1 MSTPCLALSA
11 SAGSLMSDYM
21 KVLLV
26 ISKLVK
32 MSVFGT
38 REDIPAGVNW
48 TKVFTDAGV
57 NGVSALCY
65 EAVKTLPQDKQPD
78 FDLMLRW
85 DLSVQGLR
93 EGFRRRHEATQQL
106 RTLMESKNLQ
116 MLLLKG
122 ESLAANY
129 PDPELRESGD
139 VDFVALANDER
150 AGAFDE
156 CNDLALGLGID
167 VNFESQRKHSSFIYD
182 GVHFENHNLENT
194 KGYNRVHH
202 RTFALVKESL
212 PDAVRRPDGCLELD
226 SVTAAVFVVK
236 HTAQHLCYSGG
247 RIALRMLLDLAL
259 LLKAHPGITDEWEPA
274 LKKAGLEKFADVMLC
289 ATDLLLGTAFRTD
302 WSEGAR
308 RRTWR
313 FIRLSLTD
321 SPRAT
326 RYFAKF
332 FYLPLRPS
340 EVMTLWLKKAGK
352 MLGMRMR
359 Y

>member
-1 MSTPCLALSA
+1 MFR
-11 SAGSLMSDYM
+11 LMEE
-21 KVLLV
+21 LLV
-26 ISKLVK
+26 ISKLVR
-32 MSVFGT
+32 MSVFGK

-48 TKVFTDAGV
+48 SKVFTDAGV

-65 EAVKTLPQDKQPD
+65 EAVKTLPEPLQPG

-85 DLSVQGLR
+85 DLSAQGLR
-93 EGFRRRHEATQQL
+93 EGFRFRREAACQL
-106 RTLMESKNLQ
+106 RTHLEDNGLE

-122 ESLAANY
+122 ESLASNY

-139 VDFVALANDER
+139 VDFVALTRDGR
-150 AGAFDE
+150 RSAFDE
-156 CNDLALGLGID
+156 CNAIASGLGID
-167 VNFESQRKHSSFIYD
+167 INFESQQKHSSFDYN
-182 GVHFENHNLENT
+182 GVHFENHDLENT

-202 RTFALVKESL
+202 RTFALLKESL

-259 LLKAHPGITDEWEPA
+259 LLKANPEVLNEWDPA
-274 LKKAGLEKFADVMLC
+274 LGKTGLEKFAVVMLC
-289 ATDLLLGTAFRTD
+289 ATDLLLGTDFRTD
-302 WSEGAR
+302 WTEKEKSRAWE
-308 RRTWR
+308 

-321 SPRAT
+321 SPRAK

-332 FYLPLRPS
+332 AYLPLRPS
-340 EVMTLWLKKAGK
+340 EVLSLWLKKAGK
-352 MLGMRMR
+352 MVGKVIRR
-359 Y
+359 EIRTGGERQAGY